1 MERWRLIDI
10 NQSSG
15 LPVELDDLHTQ
26 LGLTCDYRAWCLQRQ
41 VGSGQD
47 RISAIFEMRLVDAC
61 VPNCLRVFFLDQSH
75 AVRRSRGKYFS
86 RPSFV
91 EAAARRSR
99 HRSDDFSAVRTPVR
113 IPQGEMEHANRIR
126 TGITDSRTFKTRT
139 DCRRCVL
146 AALAFGVAAP
156 IILLVWEAANPTATS
171 RRGEAGTFVSATSS
185 QGGFTAPALTT
196 VETTLGSFTVIRN
209 VFSTARARPHRRADE

>member
-1 MERWRLIDI
+1 MPRARRPRQQANGLHERRYVERWRLIDI

-26 LGLTCDYRAWCLQRQ
+26 RGLTCDYRAWCLQRQ

-47 RISAIFEMRLVDAC
+47 RISAIFEMWLVDAS
-61 VPNCLRVFFLDQSH
+61 VPNCLRVFSWISRTRCDG
-75 AVRRSRGKYFS
+75 SRGKYFS

-113 IPQGEMEHANRIR
+113 IPQGEMEHANRVR
-126 TGITDSRTFKTRT
+126 TDITDFRTFQTRT
-139 DCRRCVL
+139 DCCRCVL
-146 AALAFGVAAP
+146 CCTGA
-156 IILLVWEAANPTATS
+156 
-171 RRGEAGTFVSATSS
+171 
-185 QGGFTAPALTT
+185 
-196 VETTLGSFTVIRN
+196 
-209 VFSTARARPHRRADE
+209 